1 MPSTNTPV
9 DVTKE
14 EAIAATHPAPTPSA
28 PAAPKPKPV
37 NVTRE
42 HAQAAKHA

>member
-14 EAIAATHPAPTPSA
+14 EATAATHPPSA
-28 PAAPKPKPV
+28 PAAPKPKPKPV